1 MFHPGATEF
10 QSGQYALL
18 YLPRAPESPKAI
30 RVPAIHGLAI
40 VALIAGATLGDNG
53 CWHCQ
58 EFPAMGFEQL
68 AALRAQLASAKA
80 AAEPAT
86 PPASS
91 LTVGMGP
98 PSRRPPAPALS
109 VGAVIGR
116 LQQRFPEAFPR
127 KPAPKLPLKVGI
139 LADLAA
145 QAGAL
150 GLTEDQLRAAL
161 APGAGGS
168 ATGPVLPRARAGR
181 SHGAA
186 AGTVTEQEVAW
197 AHQPA
202 HAARRSTQEP
212 ARNGDAPSSDAG

>member
-1 MFHPGATEF
+1 
-10 QSGQYALL
+10 
-18 YLPRAPESPKAI
+18 
-30 RVPAIHGLAI
+30 
-40 VALIAGATLGDNG
+40 
-53 CWHCQ
+53 
-58 EFPAMGFEQL
+58 MGFEQL

-86 PPASS
+86 PPAPS

-98 PSRRPPAPALS
+98 PSRRPPRAPRPPAPALS

-161 APGAGGS
+161 GTWCRGQRYWAGLAAGA
-168 ATGPVLPRARAGR
+168 ARVDLT
-181 SHGAA
+181 GAA
-186 AGTVTEQEVAW
+186 AGTVTEQEAAW
-197 AHQPA
+197 AHQQASRHMRPEG
-202 HAARRSTQEP
+202 ARKMP
-212 ARNGDAPSSDAG
+212 ARNGDAPASDAG